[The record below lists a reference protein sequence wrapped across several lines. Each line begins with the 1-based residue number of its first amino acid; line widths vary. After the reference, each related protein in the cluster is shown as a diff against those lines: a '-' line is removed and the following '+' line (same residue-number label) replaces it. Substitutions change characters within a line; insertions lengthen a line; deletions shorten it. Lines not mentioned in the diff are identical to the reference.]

1 VDTPFLRAYFARFA
15 VAEGGDIDAI
25 VAERSASMPL
35 GRFAKP
41 EEMGEALRFLSQLD
55 ATGVLLAPTG
65 GETLT

>member
-1 VDTPFLRAYFARFA
+1 MA
-15 VAEGGDIDAI
+15 V
-25 VAERSASMPL
+25 

-41 EEMGEALRFLSQLD
+41 EEMGEALRFLAQLD